1 MNSERWVVNVEFL
14 WIASHKAWWGL
25 SSVRETVL
33 CLSLFF
39 FFAMLSSLWDLR
51 SLTRDHTCGSLH
63 WKREALTTRLPGKSQ
78 KFYFVLTYK
87 AQVDFR
93 FFFFFTNIPSALG
106 KVDDLQ
112 PSSPW
117 AAHTQLCDSFKSW
130 PRTICFSFLDSFAL
144 YAYGRNSE
152 HCSFV

>member
-1 MNSERWVVNVEFL
+1 MNSERWDVNVEFL

-25 SSVRETVL
+25 SSVR
-33 CLSLFF
+33 CLGLFF
-39 FFAMLSSLWDLR
+39 FFLAMLSNLWDLR
-51 SLTRDHTCGSLH
+51 SLTRDHTCGPLH
-63 WKREALTTRLPGKSQ
+63 WKHEALTTRLPEKSQ
-78 KFYFVLTYK
+78 KFYFWLCLSIRHKLTS
-87 AQVDFR
+87 DS
-93 FFFFFTNIPSALG
+93 FFFTNIPSALG

-117 AAHTQLCDSFKSW
+117 AAHTQLCDSLKSW